1 MYVSLHLLLIPF
13 LTSFSSLDRYD
24 QKADVQPSP
33 LARVVRSAAQK
44 SKSET
49 IDVKFYKEHF

>member
-1 MYVSLHLLLIPF
+1 MGRCDYE
-13 LTSFSSLDRYD
+13 
-24 QKADVQPSP
+24 ADVQPSP